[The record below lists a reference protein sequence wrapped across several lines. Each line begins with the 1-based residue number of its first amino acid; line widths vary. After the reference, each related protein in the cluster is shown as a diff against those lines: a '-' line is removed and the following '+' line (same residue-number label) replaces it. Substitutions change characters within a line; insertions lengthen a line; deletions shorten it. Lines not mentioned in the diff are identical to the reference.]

1 MIESYNR
8 RDIYEQK
15 KQLIFSEIANIQFG
29 DIIAAMFSKDAKI
42 RTVSELAPNIF
53 EGVET
58 EEERQEREWR
68 AHMQKMREYTSRHNQ
83 RRKEE

>member
-15 KQLIFSEIANIQFG
+15 KQLIFSEIANIQLG